1 MTWGVVVGEEALGRA
16 CVQGEVQ
23 GDLVVDKWINGRRRG
38 AGDHL
43 LSTVF
48 MTGPGYVIPI
58 PGSRS

>member
-38 AGDHL
+38 QATICL
-43 LSTVF
+43 VLCS
-48 MTGPGYVIPI
+48 
-58 PGSRS
+58 